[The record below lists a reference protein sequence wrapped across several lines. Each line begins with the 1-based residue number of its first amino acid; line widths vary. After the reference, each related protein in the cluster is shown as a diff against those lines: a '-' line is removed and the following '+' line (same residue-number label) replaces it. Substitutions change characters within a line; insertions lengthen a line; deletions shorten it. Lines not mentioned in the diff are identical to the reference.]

1 MIGFSDDDPRNVEVM
16 KKHFEDKPEKLVK
29 TFSTATGIKKE
40 V

>member
-1 MIGFSDDDPRNVEVM
+1 M

-29 TFSTATGIKKE
+29 TYSTATGTKKE